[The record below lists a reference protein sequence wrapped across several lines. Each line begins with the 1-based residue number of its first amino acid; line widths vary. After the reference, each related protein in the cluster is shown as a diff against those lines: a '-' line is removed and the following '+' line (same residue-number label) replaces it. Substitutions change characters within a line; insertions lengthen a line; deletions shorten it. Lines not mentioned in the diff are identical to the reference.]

1 MGIPKLNLPTWLT
14 LSRIVL
20 IPVFIFITP
29 GYPVLGALIFLVAA
43 ATDFLDGYLARLY
56 GQVTTFG
63 IILDP
68 LADKFLVI
76 SALILLV
83 DIGTLSAWI
92 AIIIIVREF
101 FITALRVVA
110 LSRNIVIKAEMGG
123 KIKTVTQMA
132 AIVLLILKNSIVF
145 VDLYDL
151 GIGLILVSLVL
162 AIFSAV
168 QYTVNFWREI

>member
-20 IPVFIFITP
+20 IPVFIFVTP
-29 GYPVLGALIFLVAA
+29 GFPALGALIFLIAA

-123 KIKTVTQMA
+123 KIKTVAQMA
-132 AIVLLILKNSIVF
+132 AIVLLILKNSIVS

-151 GIGLILVSLVL
+151 GITLILVSLVL

>member
-1 MGIPKLNLPTWLT
+1 
-14 LSRIVL
+14 
-20 IPVFIFITP
+20 
-29 GYPVLGALIFLVAA
+29 
-43 ATDFLDGYLARLY
+43 
-56 GQVTTFG
+56 
-63 IILDP
+63 
-68 LADKFLVI
+68 
-76 SALILLV
+76 
-83 DIGTLSAWI
+83 
-92 AIIIIVREF
+92 
-101 FITALRVVA
+101 
-110 LSRNIVIKAEMGG
+110 VIKAEMGG